1 MSSDQAPLH
10 ISVIVPVFNEAP
22 TLKPLYN
29 RIRDVMG
36 MIGVPYEIIFVDDGS
51 ADDSLDIME
60 EIYRLHQEWEW
71 TPVDSPVPSSVE
83 TDRSSSGA
91 AISQIVV
98 IQLQYN
104 IGKAAALGV
113 GFAHAA
119 GDIVITIDAD
129 LQDDPSEIPNLLAKL
144 EEGYD
149 VVSGWKVNRQDS
161 WSKVLLSRIFNRV
174 VSWCTHLNLHDIN
187 CGLKAYRRS
196 VIQDLQM
203 YGDRHRYLPILAHQN
218 GYSVTEVPVRH
229 HQRQF
234 GKSKYGIGRIPR
246 GLFDLLTILFLHR
259 YMKRPLHLFGILGS
273 TCLVGGV
280 AINTYLIVLWFVEG
294 GIGFRPLLMLGI
306 LSMIMGMQFLS
317 IGLLGEMFAN
327 AFERLDHRCPIK
339 TLLGR
344 DLSDETKE

>member
-1 MSSDQAPLH
+1 MVKRSTR
-10 ISVIVPVFNEAP
+10 ISIVIPIFNEAES
-22 TLKPLYN
+22 LKLLYCQ
-29 RIRDVMG
+29 IRDVLG
-36 MIGVPYEIIFVDDGS
+36 IIGVPYEIIFVDDGS
-51 ADDSLDIME
+51 SDESFCIME
-60 EIYRLHQEWEW
+60 EIYRLHQEWKW
-71 TPVDSPVPSSVE
+71 TPVDSSVPSSLE
-83 TDRSSSGA
+83 TDQSSSGA

-104 IGKAAALGV
+104 IGKSAALGV
-113 GFAHAA
+113 GFAHAT

-161 WSKVLLSRIFNRV
+161 WSKVFLSRIFNRV

-196 VIQDLQM
+196 AIQDFQM

-229 HQRQF
+229 HRRQF
-234 GKSKYGIGRIPR
+234 GKSKYGVGRIPR

-259 YMKRPLHLFGILGS
+259 YMKRPLHLFGMVGS
-273 TCLVGGV
+273 ACLIGGGG
-280 AINTYLIVLWFVEG
+280 INTYLAVLWFVQG
-294 GIGFRPLLMLGI
+294 HIGFRPLLMLGI
-306 LSMIMGMQFLS
+306 LLMIMGMQFLS
-317 IGLLGEMFAN
+317 IGLLGEMFSN
-327 AFERLDHRCPIK
+327 AFERLDRHYPIK

-344 DLSDETKE
+344 DISGETKE